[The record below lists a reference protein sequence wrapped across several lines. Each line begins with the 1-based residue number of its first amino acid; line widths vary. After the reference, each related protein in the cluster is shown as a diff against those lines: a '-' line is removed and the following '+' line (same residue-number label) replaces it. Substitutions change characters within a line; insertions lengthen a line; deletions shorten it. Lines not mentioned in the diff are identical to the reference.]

1 MGWFWRQV
9 REGRSDYGRFSLPE
23 SGFEGTSGR
32 RGCLSLN
39 RTNGEAR
46 GGARDFRAIS
56 MNRGAS
62 SAGAEKA
69 EEGTALK
76 T

>member
-1 MGWFWRQV
+1 VGKV
-9 REGRSDYGRFSLPE
+9 REGRSDHGRFSLPE
-23 SGFEGTSGR
+23 SAFEGTSGR

-39 RTNGEAR
+39 RTTKRPE
-46 GGARDFRAIS
+46 GARDFRAMSI
-56 MNRGAS
+56 NREAS
-62 SAGAEKA
+62 SAGAKKG